1 MLLYQIL
8 AFTKHKKNIKRS
20 YKDNKFNI
28 SASTWNEEFELLN
41 GFYSISDIQDYLKY
55 IIKCHDIVTDN
66 LPIRISVKKK
76 KNTFRIK
83 TLHLE

>member
-8 AFTKHKKNIKRS
+8 AFTKYKKNIKRS
-20 YKDNKFNI
+20 YKDSKFNI

-55 IIKCHDIVTDN
+55 IIKYHDIVTDN

-76 KNTFRIK
+76 KNRK
-83 TLHLE
+83 